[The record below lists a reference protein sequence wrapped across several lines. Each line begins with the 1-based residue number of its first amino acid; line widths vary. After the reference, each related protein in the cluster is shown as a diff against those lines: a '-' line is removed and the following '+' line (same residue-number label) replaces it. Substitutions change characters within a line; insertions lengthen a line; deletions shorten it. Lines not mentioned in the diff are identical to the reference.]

1 MPFEP
6 LLASR
11 LHVFSDPALDQ
22 WGALFAFLAHDREY
36 TAPAMSVEPI
46 TVPGPA
52 GAIEAR
58 IYRPSADTKLRP
70 GLLWFHGGA
79 FVSGSLD
86 MPEADQTARE
96 VAARAD
102 AVVISSHYRLCTEE
116 LRLPAP
122 QEDGWAVLRWFVEHA
137 HELGVDPERI
147 FVGGGSAGACLAG
160 GLALMDRDSVV
171 PALAGSLLIYPIV
184 HAEPQPKSE
193 HLATCLTEMPWQ
205 IRFDDEWISTQNA
218 WLLDSPDAASVPCFP
233 GDAVDHARLA
243 PTLVVNCEYDSLRAS
258 GERYV
263 EQLRTAGVDVTE
275 RLEPGVT
282 HGHLNASPLD
292 SAGTAGTLQAMADFI
307 RTRR

>member
-1 MPFEP
+1 MPFEH

-36 TAPAMSVEPI
+36 AAPAMDMESI
-46 TVPGPA
+46 AIPGPA
-52 GAIEAR
+52 GAIDAR
-58 IYRPSADTKLRP
+58 LYRPTTDTSLRP

-96 VAARAD
+96 VAQRAD
-102 AVVISSHYRLCTEE
+102 AIVVSSHYRLCTDEV
-116 LRLPAP
+116 RFPAP

-137 HELGVDPERI
+137 TELGVDPTRL

-160 GLALMDRDSVV
+160 ALTLMDRDSDA
-171 PALAGSLLIYPIV
+171 PSLAGSLLIYPIV
-184 HAEPQPKSE
+184 HAKPQPKRE
-193 HLATCLTEMPWQ
+193 DLAACLTEMPWQ
-205 IRFDDEWISTQNA
+205 IRFDDEWIETQNA
-218 WLLDSPDAASVPCFP
+218 WLLDGPGAASVPCFP
-233 GDAVDHARLA
+233 GDAATHIGVPR
-243 PTLVVNCEYDSLRAS
+243 TLIVNCEYDSLRAS

-263 EQLRTAGVDVTE
+263 EQLRAAGVDVIE

-292 SAGTAGTLQAMADFI
+292 SPGTDGTLQAMADFI
-307 RTRR
+307 RTQA